1 MNGRHAHISAILLL
15 LILTV
20 SVTLTGA
27 SGLLQASLFE
37 VGTLWVRAAQD
48 LSGRLTS
55 VLTTMPDVGSVC
67 SYVLMAAVLPVLYF
81 CYVIGFRSLN
91 RVRKL
96 GDVGYIPEG
105 VLSVKETANYVQKRR
120 KIGDIPPVYPNG
132 WFGLVESD
140 KLKKGEAIT
149 VSAVGQNLAVFRDES
164 GTAHVLDA
172 YCPHMG
178 ANLAAGGRVVGDCL
192 ECPFHAWQFRG
203 FDGKC
208 VQIPYTEKIPDFA
221 KIKSWPCTEVTGW
234 VFFWHHAEG
243 VDPTWQVPSIDEIE
257 SGKWVCRGRTE
268 HHINAHIE
276 EIPENGAD
284 VVHLSQVHGPIMMAG
299 IDLRTMWSKW
309 WSFANHSWTAA
320 WEQCPEPDGH
330 VGQMNLVHKI
340 FVFGYNL
347 SIVNLNV
354 QVKQIGPGIVY
365 LTFDSVFGRGCF
377 TQTVTPQSPLL
388 QKVVHHIY
396 FNKWMIPLVPKF
408 FLLSEALQVERDIM
422 IWNNKQYEA
431 RPMFVKS
438 KEDALI
444 AKHRRWYSQFYSEN
458 SPRIFKKEGLDF

>member
-67 SYVLMAAVLPVLYF
+67 SYALMAAVLPVLYF

-149 VSAVGQNLAVFRDES
+149 VSAVGKCS
-164 GTAHVLDA
+164 
-172 YCPHMG
+172 
-178 ANLAAGGRVVGDCL
+178 VV
-192 ECPFHAWQFRG
+192 
-203 FDGKC
+203 
-208 VQIPYTEKIPDFA
+208 T
-221 KIKSWPCTEVTGW
+221 
-234 VFFWHHAEG
+234 
-243 VDPTWQVPSIDEIE
+243 
-257 SGKWVCRGRTE
+257 
-268 HHINAHIE
+268 
-276 EIPENGAD
+276 
-284 VVHLSQVHGPIMMAG
+284 
-299 IDLRTMWSKW
+299 
-309 WSFANHSWTAA
+309 
-320 WEQCPEPDGH
+320 
-330 VGQMNLVHKI
+330 
-340 FVFGYNL
+340 
-347 SIVNLNV
+347 
-354 QVKQIGPGIVY
+354 
-365 LTFDSVFGRGCF
+365 
-377 TQTVTPQSPLL
+377 
-388 QKVVHHIY
+388 
-396 FNKWMIPLVPKF
+396 
-408 FLLSEALQVERDIM
+408 
-422 IWNNKQYEA
+422 
-431 RPMFVKS
+431 
-438 KEDALI
+438 
-444 AKHRRWYSQFYSEN
+444 
-458 SPRIFKKEGLDF
+458 